1 MDGPIPHDEW
11 PKMGTEVL
19 QRCPGGN
26 KGELGRQR
34 GAGVESVTFKKQPM
48 MDMVGLG
55 ASNGKVTGKHMT
67 NEHEKSL
74 SRTEAQHS
82 RT

>member
-19 QRCPGGN
+19 QHCPGGN
-26 KGELGRQR
+26 KGEPGRQQ
-34 GAGVESVTFKKQPM
+34 GVGVESVTFKKQLM
-48 MDMVGLG
+48 MDMVVLG
-55 ASNGKVTGKHMT
+55 ATNGKVTGKHMT

-74 SRTEAQHS
+74 FRQEAQHLQ
-82 RT
+82 T